1 MAEASAH
8 RAPCQQARGMIHLD
22 TSFIILALAPGS
34 AEDRK
39 LRKGLQNRESLAMSA
54 IAWAEILCGPL
65 PLELVQ
71 VAARIVPERVPFDDV
86 DAELA
91 AQLFSDSR
99 RRGGTFVDCMS
110 TEMHSVETDCT
121 ASDCCGS
128 R

>member
-1 MAEASAH
+1 
-8 RAPCQQARGMIHLD
+8 MIHLD

-39 LRKGLQNRESLAMSA
+39 LRKWLQNRESLAMSA

-99 RRGGTFVDCMS
+99 RRGGTFVDCMIA
-110 TEMHSVETDCT
+110 
-121 ASDCCGS
+121 ASALRAGAQLATSNVADFRRFASAGLS
-128 R
+128 LVVD

>member
-1 MAEASAH
+1 
-8 RAPCQQARGMIHLD
+8 MIHLD

-99 RRGGTFVDCMS
+99 RRRGTFVDCMIA
-110 TEMHSVETDCT
+110 
-121 ASDCCGS
+121 ASALRAGAQLATSNVADFRRFASAGLS
-128 R
+128 LVVD